1 MTIYAETRGGAGSAI
16 IYTGRGAIG
25 IERPCESLQK
35 LTKCKY
41 SVICGGVLVDYCPT
55 KEDAERLVKAIATA
69 ERDGKPF
76 ITVCG
81 GEVVE
86 DQSGGEDCGNV

>member
-16 IYTGRGAIG
+16 IYAGRETIS
-25 IERPCESLQK
+25 IERPCEMLRK
-35 LTKCKY
+35 LTKCEY
-41 SVICGGVLVDYCPT
+41 SVICGGVLIDYCPT
-55 KEDAERLVKAIATA
+55 KEDAERLVKAIAAA

-76 ITVCG
+76 ITVSG

-86 DQSGGEDCGNV
+86 DQSGGEV

>member
-16 IYTGRGAIG
+16 IYTGRGMIG

-35 LTKCKY
+35 LTECEY

-55 KEDAERLVKAIATA
+55 KEDAERLVKAIAAA
-69 ERDGKPF
+69 ERAGKSF
-76 ITVCG
+76 ITVSG

-86 DQSGGEDCGNV
+86 DQSEGARYGV

>member
-1 MTIYAETRGGAGSAI
+1 MLR
-16 IYTGRGAIG
+16 
-25 IERPCESLQK
+25 K
-35 LTKCKY
+35 LTKCEY
-41 SVICGGVLVDYCPT
+41 SVICGNVLIDYCPT

-86 DQSGGEDCGNV
+86 DQNEGARYGV

>member
-16 IYTGRGAIG
+16 IYTGRGMIG

-35 LTKCKY
+35 LTKCEY
-41 SVICGGVLVDYCPT
+41 SVICDGVLVDYCPT

-86 DQSGGEDCGNV
+86 DQSGGEV

>member
-16 IYTGRGAIG
+16 IYTGRGMIG

-35 LTKCKY
+35 LTKCEY
-41 SVICGGVLVDYCPT
+41 RVICGGVLVDYCPT
-55 KEDAERLVKAIATA
+55 KEDAERLVKAIAEA
-69 ERDGKPF
+69 ERAGKSF
-76 ITVCG
+76 ITVSG

-86 DQSGGEDCGNV
+86 DQSGGEV

>member
-16 IYTGRGAIG
+16 IYTGHGTIG

-35 LTKCKY
+35 LTKCEY
-41 SVICGGVLVDYCPT
+41 IVICGGVLVDYCPT
-55 KEDAERLVKAIATA
+55 KEDAERLVKAIAAA
-69 ERDGKPF
+69 ERAGKSF
-76 ITVCG
+76 ITVSG

-86 DQSGGEDCGNV
+86 DQSGGEV

>member
-16 IYTGRGAIG
+16 IYTGRGVIG

-35 LTKCKY
+35 LTKCEY
-41 SVICGGVLVDYCPT
+41 RVICGGVLVDYCPT
-55 KEDAERLVKAIATA
+55 KEDAERLVKAIAEA
-69 ERDGKPF
+69 ERAGKSF
-76 ITVCG
+76 ITVSG

-86 DQSGGEDCGNV
+86 DQSGGEV